1 MENLI
6 KQKYQYMQKEPST
19 KSPNEGSKRV
29 GRSKYL
35 RITGDGKIPFLEGK
49 RGNHLVVTLKD
60 KPLRKV

>member
-1 MENLI
+1 
-6 KQKYQYMQKEPST
+6 MQKEPST
-19 KSPNEGSKRV
+19 KSPNEGSNRV